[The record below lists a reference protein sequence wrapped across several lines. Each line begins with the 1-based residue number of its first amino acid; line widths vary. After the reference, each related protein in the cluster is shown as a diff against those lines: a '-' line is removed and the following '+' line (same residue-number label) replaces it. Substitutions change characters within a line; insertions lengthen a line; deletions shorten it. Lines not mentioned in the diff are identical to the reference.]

1 MDRAIDIMKSLS
13 TQSYTTSKALA
24 EQLKVSSR
32 TIRNDISLLNQ
43 ELKKNGAYIE
53 SKARHGMLLHI
64 TNEAAYHTYYQN
76 LMNSSP
82 INKDNR
88 IVQIIEYLLTLEDSV
103 TMDDLCDIFY
113 VSRSTMKKDMKDIR
127 KIFEKHHITI
137 DHRANQG
144 LKIVGTEQNF
154 RNCLAALQKSRLEEI
169 SLKDENLETIIHI
182 ISTQVNKHN
191 FEISDYSIRNFA
203 LHISVAITRI
213 KDGKE
218 LELNSDTEDQLGN
231 SPDIDLL
238 LAIVSEIEKAFHVH
252 FTKGEIGYLLL
263 QISGKKTIT
272 TKNISGNTVISE
284 ETYKLVTQMLERVN
298 EVFKIDFRYD
308 LELIT
313 MLSTHLM
320 PLEIRAK
327 HGIAVHN
334 SMADDIRH
342 NVMLSYNMAIIACDT
357 LEQKIGMKLPMDE
370 IAFVA
375 LPFSLALKRKWSNQ
389 KEKVLIVCGSGKASS
404 ELLAYQVKENF
415 GNYLDVVGATNRH
428 SLEMY
433 DFSNVDYILTTV
445 PIDIPVPIPIIRT
458 STFFETN
465 AINKVNQ
472 AITDTRSNR
481 FVEYFH
487 KNMIFW
493 SSSDNK
499 KEILEQMCQKA
510 IKNYNIPD
518 DFFHF
523 VMKREEIGRTSFG
536 NLITIAHP
544 IHPIGQESFVA
555 LTILDHPIDW
565 DGEPAQLIF
574 LLSMKESGENK
585 MKDFYK
591 AMTKL
596 VNNKQYI
603 ELLTKAQNYDDV
615 IHILKLV
622 ASSDHHT
629 IL

>member
-1 MDRAIDIMKSLS
+1 MDRAIDIIKSLS

-24 EQLKVSSR
+24 EQLNVSSR
-32 TIRNDISLLNQ
+32 TIRNDVRLLNQ

-64 TNEAAYHTYYQN
+64 TDEETYHIYYQN
-76 LMNSSP
+76 LINSSP
-82 INKDNR
+82 IDKDNR
-88 IVQIIEYLLTLEDSV
+88 ITQIIEYLLTMEDSI

-113 VSRSTMKKDMKDIR
+113 VSRSTLKKDMKEIR
-127 KIFEKHHITI
+127 EIFEKYQITI

-144 LKIVGTEQNF
+144 LKIIGKEQDL
-154 RNCLAALQKSRLEEI
+154 RNCLTNLQKSRLEEI
-169 SLKDENLETIIHI
+169 SLKDENLEKI
-182 ISTQVNKHN
+182 ISIISAQVNKHH
-191 FEISDYSIRNFA
+191 FEISDYSMRNFA

-218 LELNSDTEDQLGN
+218 LQLDADMEQALGA

-238 LAIVSEIEKAFHVH
+238 LSIVNEIEKTFHVH

-298 EVFKIDFRYD
+298 AVFKIDFRYD

-313 MLSTHLM
+313 MLATHLM

-342 NVMLSYNMAIIACDT
+342 NVILSYNMAIIACDT
-357 LEQKIGMKLPMDE
+357 LEQKIGVKLPMDE

-375 LPFSLALKRKWSNQ
+375 LPFSLALKRKWKNQ

-428 SLEMY
+428 SLELY

-465 AINKVNQ
+465 SIDQVNQ
-472 AITDTRSNR
+472 AITDTRSSR
-481 FVEYFH
+481 FIEYFH
-487 KNMIFW
+487 KNMVFW
-493 SSSDNK
+493 SSSDDKN
-499 KEILEQMCQKA
+499 EILKHMCENAVQ
-510 IKNYNIPD
+510 NYNIPD
-518 DFFHF
+518 DFFHY
-523 VMKREEIGRTSFG
+523 VMKREDIGRTSFG

-544 IHPIGQESFVA
+544 IHPIGQESFVG
-555 LTILDHPIDW
+555 LTILNHPIDW

-596 VNNKQYI
+596 VNNKHYI
-603 ELLTKAQNYDDV
+603 ELLTKTKNYVEV
-615 IHILKLV
+615 INILKLV
-622 ASSDHHT
+622 ASSDLHT
-629 IL
+629 VL